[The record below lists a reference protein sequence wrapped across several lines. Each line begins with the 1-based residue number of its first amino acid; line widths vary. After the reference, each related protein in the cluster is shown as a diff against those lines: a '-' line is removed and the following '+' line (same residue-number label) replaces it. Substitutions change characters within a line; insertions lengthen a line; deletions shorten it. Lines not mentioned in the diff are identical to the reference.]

1 MSLLTK
7 MDVYSW
13 YCTRETNLRMSQVVV
28 LVTLSKQT
36 WLNTM
41 QRSHRDT
48 KIMRVK
54 VVVHRINL
62 KWKHQHFS
70 KMIENIKI
78 HTMMVHV
85 DVGNG
90 SRIVSR
96 LQVGVEIQLI
106 SQLVN
111 LLVFT
116 QSELSLGGTQ
126 LISNMNW
133 TAAAQRFAIWYA

>member
-1 MSLLTK
+1 
-7 MDVYSW
+7 
-13 YCTRETNLRMSQVVV
+13 
-28 LVTLSKQT
+28 
-36 WLNTM
+36 
-41 QRSHRDT
+41 
-48 KIMRVK
+48 MRVK

-70 KMIENIKI
+70 KMIKYIKI

-96 LQVGVEIQLI
+96 LYVGVEIQLI

-116 QSELSLGGTQ
+116 
-126 LISNMNW
+126 
-133 TAAAQRFAIWYA
+133 